1 MATIEKRVGRRS
13 VSYRI
18 TVSDGYD
25 GNYKKIRRRKTWRV
39 PEGWSEKRAE
49 KEVQKIALEFE
60 QKIRQGYEIDN
71 RKTFGEYAEYV
82 IGVKERAGV
91 KHNTILSYQY
101 LLRGV
106 REKIGNMKL
115 VDIRPFHLNELY
127 RSLQEKGLRCTESKV
142 HIAMD
147 LGAFLKEH
155 KISRASLSREAG
167 VSHTT
172 VTSACCGNKIFRQQA
187 EKMAKALGK
196 RVEELFVADERT
208 VKLAPKTIRE
218 YHQFIRVVLA
228 QAEREMI
235 VPYNA
240 ADKATPPRR
249 VHTTANYFQP
259 DVLGKILRALEDEPM
274 KWRVITHLLIV
285 TGCRRGEIMGL
296 HWSKVDWVNQR
307 IKIDN
312 NLLYAK
318 DRGIYEGT
326 TKTENIRYIRLPE
339 ETMELLR
346 EYKSSQEELRIANGD
361 RWYGDDFVFTRD
373 DGRPMH
379 PDSITNWLDLFS
391 KRRGLPHINPHA
403 FRHTVAS
410 MLIADGLD
418 MVTVSHQLGHTKVS
432 TTDDYYAH
440 VIEDERSKKSACVAD
455 IMLRTR
461 ETT

>member
-49 KEVQKIALEFE
+49 KEVQKIALEFK

-172 VTSACCGNKIFRQQA
+172 VTSACRGNKIFRQQA

-218 YHQFIRVVLA
+218 YARTGRAGDDCAIQRGGQGYA
-228 QAEREMI
+228 AEASTYHCKLLSARCTGG
-235 VPYNA
+235 NSA
-240 ADKATPPRR
+240 GAGGRADEVARHYAPVDRYR
-249 VHTTANYFQP
+249 LSSGRDY
-259 DVLGKILRALEDEPM
+259 GSALEQSG
-274 KWRVITHLLIV
+274 L
-285 TGCRRGEIMGL
+285 GESA
-296 HWSKVDWVNQR
+296 HQ
-307 IKIDN
+307 
-312 NLLYAK
+312 
-318 DRGIYEGT
+318 DR
-326 TKTENIRYIRLPE
+326 
-339 ETMELLR
+339 
-346 EYKSSQEELRIANGD
+346 
-361 RWYGDDFVFTRD
+361 
-373 DGRPMH
+373 
-379 PDSITNWLDLFS
+379 
-391 KRRGLPHINPHA
+391 
-403 FRHTVAS
+403 
-410 MLIADGLD
+410 
-418 MVTVSHQLGHTKVS
+418 
-432 TTDDYYAH
+432 
-440 VIEDERSKKSACVAD
+440 
-455 IMLRTR
+455 
-461 ETT
+461 

>member
-172 VTSACCGNKIFRQQA
+172 VTSACRGNKIFRQQA

-240 ADKATPPRR
+240 AD
-249 VHTTANYFQP
+249 
-259 DVLGKILRALEDEPM
+259 
-274 KWRVITHLLIV
+274 
-285 TGCRRGEIMGL
+285 
-296 HWSKVDWVNQR
+296 
-307 IKIDN
+307 
-312 NLLYAK
+312 
-318 DRGIYEGT
+318 
-326 TKTENIRYIRLPE
+326 
-339 ETMELLR
+339 
-346 EYKSSQEELRIANGD
+346 
-361 RWYGDDFVFTRD
+361 
-373 DGRPMH
+373 
-379 PDSITNWLDLFS
+379 
-391 KRRGLPHINPHA
+391 
-403 FRHTVAS
+403 
-410 MLIADGLD
+410 
-418 MVTVSHQLGHTKVS
+418 
-432 TTDDYYAH
+432 
-440 VIEDERSKKSACVAD
+440 
-455 IMLRTR
+455 
-461 ETT
+461 

>member
-1 MATIEKRVGRRS
+1 
-13 VSYRI
+13 
-18 TVSDGYD
+18 
-25 GNYKKIRRRKTWRV
+25 
-39 PEGWSEKRAE
+39 
-49 KEVQKIALEFE
+49 
-60 QKIRQGYEIDN
+60 
-71 RKTFGEYAEYV
+71 
-82 IGVKERAGV
+82 
-91 KHNTILSYQY
+91 
-101 LLRGV
+101 
-106 REKIGNMKL
+106 
-115 VDIRPFHLNELY
+115 
-127 RSLQEKGLRCTESKV
+127 
-142 HIAMD
+142 MD

-172 VTSACCGNKIFRQQA
+172 VTSACRGNKIFRQQA

-259 DVLGKILRALEDEPM
+259 DVLGEILRALEDEPM

-440 VIEDERSKKSACVAD
+440 VIEDERSKKSACIAD

-461 ETT
+461 EIT

>member
-1 MATIEKRVGRRS
+1 
-13 VSYRI
+13 
-18 TVSDGYD
+18 
-25 GNYKKIRRRKTWRV
+25 
-39 PEGWSEKRAE
+39 
-49 KEVQKIALEFE
+49 
-60 QKIRQGYEIDN
+60 
-71 RKTFGEYAEYV
+71 
-82 IGVKERAGV
+82 
-91 KHNTILSYQY
+91 
-101 LLRGV
+101 
-106 REKIGNMKL
+106 
-115 VDIRPFHLNELY
+115 
-127 RSLQEKGLRCTESKV
+127 
-142 HIAMD
+142 
-147 LGAFLKEH
+147 
-155 KISRASLSREAG
+155 
-167 VSHTT
+167 
-172 VTSACCGNKIFRQQA
+172 
-187 EKMAKALGK
+187 
-196 RVEELFVADERT
+196 
-208 VKLAPKTIRE
+208 
-218 YHQFIRVVLA
+218 
-228 QAEREMI
+228 
-235 VPYNA
+235 
-240 ADKATPPRR
+240 
-249 VHTTANYFQP
+249 
-259 DVLGKILRALEDEPM
+259 M

-285 TGCRRGEIMGL
+285 TGCRRGEVMGL
-296 HWSKVDWVNQR
+296 HWSKVDWKHQR